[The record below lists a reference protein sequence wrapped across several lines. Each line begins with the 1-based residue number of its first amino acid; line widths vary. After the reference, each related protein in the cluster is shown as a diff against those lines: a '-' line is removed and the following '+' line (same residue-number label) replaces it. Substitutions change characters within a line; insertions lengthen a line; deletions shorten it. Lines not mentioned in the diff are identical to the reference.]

1 MGYLQKK
8 TTSDYNTKQTKIYSN
23 SIGKFDTSNTTS
35 EKTSGRSLIE
45 DFDAKTLMGT
55 DIPTVDI
62 NTITEKEL
70 PTVDVNTSPAEEE
83 IYNEDYSTQ
92 YSPQQK
98 TSSKKKATTNSN
110 KTILLVIA
118 LMAVAVFLFL
128 PRKKG
133 K

>member
-35 EKTSGRSLIE
+35 EKTSGSSLIE
-45 DFDAKTLMGT
+45 EFDANTLMGT
-55 DIPTVDI
+55 D
-62 NTITEKEL
+62 L